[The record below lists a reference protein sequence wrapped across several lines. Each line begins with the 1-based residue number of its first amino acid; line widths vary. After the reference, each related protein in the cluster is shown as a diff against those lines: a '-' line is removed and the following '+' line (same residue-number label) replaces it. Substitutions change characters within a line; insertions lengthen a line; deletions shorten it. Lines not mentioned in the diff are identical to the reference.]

1 MWFLISGDF
10 QEETPSVVLRS
21 PLRLGTE
28 LFPKNP
34 GPQLRCEH
42 VAGQRKDRSD
52 CMPVVVVVD
61 TQSAG
66 RENCN

>member
-10 QEETPSVVLRS
+10 QEETPSAVLRS

-28 LFPKNP
+28 LFPKIP
-34 GPQLRCEH
+34 RPQLRCKN

-52 CMPVVVVVD
+52 CMLVAVVD
-61 TQSAG
+61 TRSEG
-66 RENCN
+66 KENCN